1 MPGSTK
7 LIATKVEIAPG
18 TWTAPA
24 WATDAFPV
32 QNLRIS
38 PFNAQTLRRE
48 IDLPYAGSR
57 PSAPSQVHRA
67 IAFDFEL
74 SGSGTANTPVVW
86 SRFLRAALF
95 GAGVPG
101 GAAVSYPLTSAGDGD
116 ALSAIAVMGPFAH
129 ESRMMRGTLTF
140 TFTEK
145 QLPRASFEGLAL
157 FRTAGEIQVPPVL
170 TGLSLPS
177 YPAPVEVNVENTLIR
192 LDAFTL
198 GVREAVIT
206 LNNKTQLFSTT
217 GERSILFGKDADGDR
232 RNARF
237 RVVFE
242 LPDLAAKNYA
252 NAIQAGTFLD
262 FTVVHGITAGNI
274 IEIGTVAGTAAAQ
287 IETFTIEDVDNR
299 TMATMEGVLV
309 PSGGTGNN
317 ELSLVTK

>member
-7 LIATKVEIAPG
+7 LIATKVETSPG
-18 TWTAPA
+18 TWTAPS

-32 QNLRIS
+32 QNLRIN

-57 PSAPSQVHRA
+57 PSAPSQVHRG

-74 SGSGTANTPVVW
+74 SGSGTPATPVAW
-86 SRFLRAALF
+86 ANFLRAALF
-95 GAGVPG
+95 GAAVP
-101 GAAVSYPLTSAGDGD
+101 AAGEVAYPLTSAGDGA
-116 ALSAIAVMGPFAH
+116 ALSAIACMGPFAH
-129 ESRMMRGTLTF
+129 ETRMLRGTLTF
-140 TFTEK
+140 SFIEK
-145 QLPRASFEGLAL
+145 QLPRASFEGLGL
-157 FRTAGEIQVPPVL
+157 FRNAGEIHVPANL
-170 TGLSLPS
+170 TGLALPT
-177 YPAPVEVNVENTLIR
+177 YPAPIEVNVEHTLIR

-198 GVREAVIT
+198 PVREAVIS

-242 LPDLAAKNYA
+242 LPDLASKNYSS
-252 NAIQAGTFLD
+252 AIQAGTFLP
-262 FTVVHGITAGNI
+262 FTIVHGTAAGNI
-274 IEIGTVAGTAAAQ
+274 IEIGTPTGTPAAQ
-287 IETFTIEDVDNR
+287 IEAFTIEDVDNR

>member
-1 MPGSTK
+1 MPLSTK
-7 LIATKVEIAPG
+7 LLATKVETTPG
-18 TWTAPA
+18 TWTAPS

-57 PSAPSQVHRA
+57 PSAPSQIHRA
-67 IAFDFEL
+67 VGFDFEL
-74 SGSGTANTPVVW
+74 SGSGTANTPVAW
-86 SRFLRAALF
+86 ANFLRAALF
-95 GAGVPG
+95 AAGVPA
-101 GAAVSYPLTSAGDGD
+101 GAQVGYPLTSAGDGA
-116 ALSAIAVMGPFAH
+116 ALSAIACMGPFAH
-129 ESRMMRGTLTF
+129 EMRMLRGTLTF
-140 TFTEK
+140 SFTEK
-145 QLPRASFEGLAL
+145 QLPRASFDGLGL
-157 FRTAGEIQVPPVL
+157 FRTAGEIQVPPNL
-170 TGLSLPS
+170 TGLTLPS
-177 YPAPVEVNVENTLIR
+177 YPAPIEVNVENTLIR

-198 GVREAVIT
+198 GVREATIT

-217 GERSILFGKDADGDR
+217 GERSIVFGKDADGDR

-242 LPDLAAKNYA
+242 LPDLASKNYA
-252 NAIQAGTFLD
+252 SSIAAGTFLA
-262 FTVVHGITAGNI
+262 FTIVHGTTAGNI
-274 IEIGTVAGTAAAQ
+274 IEIGTVAGTPSAQ
-287 IETFTIEDVDNR
+287 IESFTIEDVDNR